1 MHPDT
6 RRLLQVQIPEGADDE
21 TRDIFVKL
29 MGKGEAAARRAWME
43 REGDTAELDI

>member
-1 MHPDT
+1 
-6 RRLLQVQIPEGADDE
+6 
-21 TRDIFVKL
+21 